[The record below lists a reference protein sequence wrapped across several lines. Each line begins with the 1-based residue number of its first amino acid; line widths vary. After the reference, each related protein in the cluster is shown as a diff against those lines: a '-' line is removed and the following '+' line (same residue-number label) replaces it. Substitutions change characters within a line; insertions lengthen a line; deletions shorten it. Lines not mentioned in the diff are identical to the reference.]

1 MATTLNIQ
9 RIIRHVRQGRTPE
22 PVSCT
27 AMAACT
33 QQAFDALVAAN
44 WTRVVEQR
52 SGLPRHN
59 WAQTGFSPRWDAA
72 KYCGD
77 YANGYQHG
85 YATAVCYTVRLPAHA
100 LDGTVAKIKTMAI
113 PVYGDRWLADGCD
126 IEVRLSAS
134 EHARLRQRHTWFG
147 CYVTGADHY
156 LTPEDSVRILKLFD
170 QADGATR
177 GTPNRLL
184 VRRAKIGALLNAI
197 FQYNDMVEPAA
208 RMKYKLRPL
217 AELREEWKQICFDS
231 SNYYG
236 GSAYAENPWTFGKW
250 GQRTEAIV
258 TNAPIA
264 AAAVKPPAHSCVVIP
279 AAKMTGG
286 SKMTLQRDPAGFDFA
301 RIKVSLT
308 NDVNDLWM
316 NPSYGEAGHT
326 VTADEAGEWYVFAT
340 VRVATTVPR
349 DQAACYFGI
358 YRQSMANGIA
368 LGRGEVA
375 DMPVAAWG
383 GETGWRTLCLGRR
396 KLCEGARVWVMNG
409 ILHRVDY
416 VDVRDFTFVAPAI
429 VERGVAAAGAN

>member
-1 MATTLNIQ
+1 MIPFPNHNILGQTLRYYDKLGVRGVDSQTAYGIISDMSTLNFWLFGKLHWNPYQ
-9 RIIRHVRQGRTPE
+9 DDRALASKYVR
-22 PVSCT
+22 
-27 AMAACT
+27 AAYGKG
-33 QQAFDALVAAN
+33 APYI
-44 WTRVVEQR
+44 EE
-52 SGLPRHN
+52 
-59 WAQTGFSPRWDAA
+59 
-72 KYCGD
+72 Y
-77 YANGYQHG
+77 
-85 YATAVCYTVRLPAHA
+85 
-100 LDGTVAKIKTMAI
+100 LDV
-113 PVYGDRWLADGCD
+113 L
-126 IEVRLSAS
+126 